1 MKKIFKNLKP
11 YTAVILIAIS
21 LLFVQA
27 FADLRLPKYMSNIVN
42 VGIQQSGIDHA
53 SPKEMSVN
61 AHDLIVSLLPETQSN
76 EFKQGYEMSGYWS
89 GAGVH
94 R

>member
-11 YTAVILIAIS
+11 YTTVILIAIS

-42 VGIQQSGIDHA
+42 VGIQQSKNSI
-53 SPKEMSVN
+53 E
-61 AHDLIVSLLPETQSN
+61 
-76 EFKQGYEMSGYWS
+76 
-89 GAGVH
+89 
-94 R
+94 

>member
-1 MKKIFKNLKP
+1 MNKIFKNLKP
-11 YTAVILIAIS
+11 YMSVILIAIS

-53 SPKEMSVN
+53 SPKEMSQN
-61 AHDLIVSLLPETQSN
+61 AHYYLKLNQKNFRKDTNFRMIHT
-76 EFKQGYEMSGYWS
+76 F
-89 GAGVH
+89 
-94 R
+94 